1 MSAKP
6 GNNTNEYLKT
16 KIMTASSEQL
26 QLMLYDGAIRFC
38 EQARRAIEAKDIE
51 AGYTALTKAENIVM
65 ELQNGLRDEV
75 APEIC
80 TKMRALYLYCY
91 EQLVNAN
98 LRRQVSFVDEAVK
111 ILRHLRETWVMVMEK
126 LKNEKTQAFPDQPAV
141 PERKSQ
147 PQVKSASLPVAD
159 SLNNIEVGATISIKG

>member
-1 MSAKP
+1 MNAKP
-6 GNNTNEYLKT
+6 GKNTSEYLKT

-38 EQARRAIEAKDIE
+38 EQARSAIEAKDIE
-51 AGYTALTKAENIVM
+51 GGYTALSKAENIVL

-80 TKMRALYLYCY
+80 TRMRALYLYCY
-91 EQLVNAN
+91 EQLVKAN
-98 LRRQVSFVDEAVK
+98 LKRQVSFVDDALK

-126 LKNEKTQAFPDQPAV
+126 LKNEKIQAFADQPII
-141 PERKSQ
+141 PENRSTPKIKST
-147 PQVKSASLPVAD
+147 SLPVTD
-159 SLNNIEVGATISIKG
+159 SLNDLEVGATLSIKG